1 MKKHFL
7 TGLATLLPLVL
18 TVMIFMWIVNF
29 LTKPFMGLVEPT
41 LQHFDLDRPFGF
53 LNAKEVVLYTSRL
66 LILLFLVLITLGIG
80 FLLQLYV
87 LHQIVLVGDWILRRI
102 PFVGSVYKSSS
113 EVITRIFKQE
123 KSNFKQ
129 VVLVPFPH
137 DGSMCLAFI
146 TNEVPLTGDRVT
158 VFVPGVPNPLMGF
171 LLQYPRHQVIKTEVR
186 VDDAIRFMVSCGAL
200 SPDRPVITDGLR

>member
-7 TGLATLLPLVL
+7 TGLATLLPLLL
-18 TVMIFMWIVNF
+18 TIMIFMWIVTF
-29 LTKPFMGLVEPT
+29 LTKPFMGFVEPA
-41 LQHFDLDRPFGF
+41 LQHFDLDRPIGF
-53 LNAKEVVLYTSRL
+53 LNAKEVVLYTSRFFV
-66 LILLFLVLITLGIG
+66 LLFLVLITLGFG

-87 LHQIVLVGDWILRRI
+87 LHQLVLVGDWILRRI
-102 PFVGSVYKSSS
+102 PLVGSVYRSST

-137 DGSMCLAFI
+137 DGSLCLAFI
-146 TNEVPLTGDRVT
+146 TNELSLTHDRVT

-171 LLQYPRHQVIKTEVR
+171 LLQYPRHQVVKTQLR

-200 SPDRPVITDGLR
+200 SPESPVITDGL